1 LIDKVS
7 KGTFYFDHSAG
18 ADINAKYEICADDAT
33 GNKSAK
39 VSANGME
46 TGKHAKIYDDAGS
59 DIKYSGEWESA
70 QEGLFPCYNNT
81 ITGTNQKGSS
91 AELSFA
97 GKKLYIFAKLG
108 DNCGIIDIFVDGKI
122 AETIDTYSADDIFGA
137 CVFRKEFAKAGKHS
151 VKIEIKGERGIHAK
165 DSYFYLDGIRVEQ

>member
-1 LIDKVS
+1 
-7 KGTFYFDHSAG
+7 
-18 ADINAKYEICADDAT
+18 
-33 GNKSAK
+33 
-39 VSANGME
+39 
-46 TGKHAKIYDDAGS
+46 
-59 DIKYSGEWESA
+59 
-70 QEGLFPCYNNT
+70 
-81 ITGTNQKGSS
+81 
-91 AELSFA
+91 LSFA